1 MLLHLG
7 NAEQFNELIAKGR
20 VLVDFFATW
29 CGPCRQLTPE
39 LEDLENLD
47 KDLTIVKVDVDQ
59 FNSLAAQFNIR
70 AVPTLLYFN
79 DGKLVNTVSGF
90 LNANS
95 LFRFANQ

>member
-7 NAEQFNELIAKGR
+7 NAEQFNKLIAKGR

-59 FNSLAAQFNIR
+59 FNSLAAQFNII
-70 AVPTLLYFN
+70 AVTTLLYLN
-79 DGKLVNTVSGF
+79 DGKLLNTVSGF

-95 LFRFANQ
+95 LFRFVNQ

>member
-95 LFRFANQ
+95 LFRFVNQ